1 MWFLLVAALLSAN
14 KSEVPPDVW
23 ACRNQIEIW
32 CTGGQ
37 CTAKAEAETTP
48 MDIWA
53 RADGAFSVCAY
64 TGCWDGMAETAS
76 VNGRLIWAADDVDFL
91 SGRGG
96 FSADVTLVIVE
107 KDGVGFV
114 RVGGFASPVLCLPGE
129 PGTR

>member
-1 MWFLLVAALLSAN
+1 MLLLVVAALLSAN
-14 KSEVPPDVW
+14 TSEVPPDVW

-32 CTGGQ
+32 CTGDQ

-76 VNGRLIWAADDVDFL
+76 VNGRLIWAADDVEFL

-114 RVGGFASPVLCLPGE
+114 RVGGLASPVLCLPGE